1 MGAILKSKA
10 SANAQHWALKQQS
23 RRSWIKPTALPYTQG
38 VGHTASMRVG
48 PIFTERSSIG
58 PARVKYTPRTA
69 VLKATP
75 V

>member
-38 VGHTASMRVG
+38 VAWAHGIDG
-48 PIFTERSSIG
+48 C
-58 PARVKYTPRTA
+58 RTDIHGA
-69 VLKATP
+69 VLHRSGQSEVYAP
-75 V
+75 HSRA